1 MKRIITY
8 ISILAVVLTAGVSCS
23 RDLSIDEIQSG
34 GKLTLVFRTEQMGT
48 RLTVK
53 DDDPVKGVGAENS
66 IEHIDYFFF
75 PNDNPTSEAVVYG
88 RLTVDQL
95 TKVSETEYKYD
106 GFDTSKSEY
115 ASLKGPSYLYVLAN
129 YPGEVSV
136 KTMQG
141 LLALPISTD
150 FTKVQTSFVM
160 DSYDSAEESALL
172 FVTPKATDSTNPREV
187 EVKLARA
194 AAKLVLKINVSKSFT
209 DEEGNVWKPEADQMW
224 VNFLYARKNTTVAAQ
239 PVAFDNKANYF
250 NTAQQTPTSTTAV
263 DASHTSWLTTPIYTY
278 PQSYETS
285 DVTAPYFKVFCPW
298 VCDKMGLTNFYYK
311 IILPQL
317 GSFQRNKVYTLTM
330 DLSVIGGTEDWALVS
345 DHIYVADW
353 WAPAAI
359 ESSFEGAMYLDVPV
373 KEYEIYGV
381 NDVYIPVRSSNDI
394 QITNIRG
401 TKTNLYTGRTENVTG
416 STSDVSKEG
425 FKFVHALNNNITSSG
440 YDCTPITFTMTVRHT
455 SGGLSKTVNVKVT
468 QYPSIWAE
476 ADASNEYAYV
486 NSYTRYNHGGRYNAL
501 EAYNS
506 RGESSGNSLGSI
518 DNHNSSN
525 SNYNQYVV
533 HVSVLPNGYRVA
545 GMTED
550 VVIGDPR
557 GGKLA
562 ENNLGY
568 LAGTNGEADY
578 SVQGK
583 YNAVSSN
590 TQNVIAPA
598 IRIASSAGATSP
610 LTDYN
615 RAEERCAS
623 YQENGYP
630 AGRWRMPTVA
640 EIDFLISLSDYQH
653 IPELFSPEYHS
664 DYYGGY
670 YDVYWAGGQYG
681 YGGKPYTDRNH
692 TSAFVNLT
700 GANHYNDG
708 TLGVRVG
715 NNEEY
720 FKPYMRCVYDEWY
733 WGSQKYGNSGQPTTG
748 SAATQWLGYIY

>member
-8 ISILAVVLTAGVSCS
+8 ISILAAALTAGVSCS
-23 RDLSIDEIQSG
+23 QDLSFDENQDG
-34 GKLTLVFRTEQMGT
+34 GNLTLVFRTEQMGT
-48 RLTVK
+48 RVTVN
-53 DDDPVKGVGAENS
+53 DADPIKGVGAENT

-75 PNDNPTSEAVVYG
+75 PDDNPTSEAVVYG

-129 YPGEVSV
+129 YPEEVNV

-150 FTKVQTSFVM
+150 FTKEQTSFVM

-194 AAKLVLKINVSKSFT
+194 AAKLVLKINVTNSYT
-209 DEEGNVWKPEADQMW
+209 DDEGNVWRPEVDQMW
-224 VNFLYARKNTTVAAQ
+224 VNFLYARKNTTVAAL
-239 PVAFDNKANYF
+239 PVAFDNKSNF
-250 NTAQQTPTSTTAV
+250 IDTAQQTPTSTTAV
-263 DASHTSWLTTPIYTY
+263 DAGHTSWLTTPVYTY

-285 DVTAPYFKVFCPW
+285 DVTAPYYKIFCPW

-317 GSFQRNKVYTLTM
+317 GSFLRNKVYTLTV

-401 TKTNLYTGRTENVTG
+401 TKTNLYNGNTETVTG

-425 FKFVHALNNNITSSG
+425 FRFVHALNNDIKSTSF
-440 YDCTPITFTMTVRHT
+440 DCTPITFNMTVRHT
-455 SGGLSKTVNVKVT
+455 QGGLSKTVNVKIT
-468 QYPSIWAE
+468 QYPPIYAK
-476 ADASNEYAYV
+476 ADLSNQYVFVNYYSRKAYGEE
-486 NSYTRYNHGGRYNAL
+486 T
-501 EAYNS
+501 AYNNN
-506 RGESSGNSLGSI
+506 RNGAESLGSL
-518 DNHNSSN
+518 NQVGEQGSLNN
-525 SNYNQYVV
+525 NNNQYVV
-533 HVSVLPNGYRVA
+533 TVSVLPDGYKVA
-545 GMTED
+545 GMTEEA
-550 VVIGDPR
+550 VIGDPR
-557 GGKLA
+557 GGRLA
-562 ENNLGY
+562 SNNLGY
-568 LAGTNGEADY
+568 DKNGD
-578 SVQGK
+578 VQRTVQQN
-583 YNAVSSN
+583 YNAVSST

-598 IRIASSAGATSP
+598 IRIASSWGAMGSSSTMRNY
-610 LTDYN
+610 D
-615 RAEERCAS
+615 RAEERCAA

-630 AGRWRMPTVA
+630 AGRWRVPTLA
-640 EIDFLISLSDYQH
+640 EIDFLMSLSDYNH
-653 IPELFSPEYHS
+653 IPQLFTPTRE
-664 DYYGGY
+664 DTRT
-670 YDVYWAGGQYG
+670 YDVYWAGGKYA
-681 YGGKPYTDRNH
+681 YGGTPYLNDKLNQANH
-692 TSAFVNLT
+692 SQSFVNLSNATNT
-700 GANHYNDG
+700 GDLLRITVNGRY
-708 TLGVRVG
+708 
-715 NNEEY
+715 EY
-720 FKPYMRCVYDEWY
+720 FDTYVRCVYDEWY
-733 WGSQKYGNSGQPTTG
+733 WGSQKYGNNGQPTTG